1 MKRAQVILART
12 KAHLQKQ
19 LAIITKTV
27 MRAGSTIY
35 YEKRIAQL
43 AVDQIRY
50 AKELKVLKADEVIEN
65 LKFYKFVPESVV

>member
-1 MKRAQVILART
+1 
-12 KAHLQKQ
+12 
-19 LAIITKTV
+19 
-27 MRAGSTIY
+27 MRAGSTKY

-65 LKFYKFVPESVV
+65 LKF